1 MKLARAFA
9 RKIVRP
15 PTMANRST
23 VVRQDLE
30 ADDVDINEAKDDL
43 EVSRHTDVPAPTKLS
58 VKLTQAEKVRQL
70 ARMEEFD
77 DLEDADTQA
86 KKRYY
91 EEQRKFARK
100 LMDTEET
107 QKPEKLVQRQKKET
121 LWGLGG
127 ELLRRKESKMSL
139 NQTSLSSIES
149 RLLRSFSST

>member
-1 MKLARAFA
+1 
-9 RKIVRP
+9 
-15 PTMANRST
+15 MANRST

>member
-1 MKLARAFA
+1 
-9 RKIVRP
+9 
-15 PTMANRST
+15 MANRST

-43 EVSRHTDVPAPTKLS
+43 EVSRHADVPAPTKLS

-139 NQTSLSSIES
+139 NQTSLS
-149 RLLRSFSST
+149 